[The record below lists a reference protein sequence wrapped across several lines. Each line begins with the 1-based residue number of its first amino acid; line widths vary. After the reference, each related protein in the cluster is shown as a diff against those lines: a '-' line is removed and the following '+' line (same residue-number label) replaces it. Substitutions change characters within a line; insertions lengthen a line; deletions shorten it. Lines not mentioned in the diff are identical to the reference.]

1 MEDNHSDHH
10 HHHGHFIQN
19 VNKAF
24 IIGIV
29 FNALFVIIEFVVGYY
44 QSSLALIS
52 DAGHNLS
59 DVVGL
64 GFSLFAFKMM
74 KVEATDNYTYGFK
87 KFSILASLL
96 NALLLI
102 VTTIAIFYEGI
113 QRIGHQDEIQGTVI
127 SMVALIGIFINVSS
141 ALLFL
146 KEKEKDINL
155 KGAYLHL
162 LGDAL
167 VAFGVVV
174 TGVIIYYTHWYWLD
188 TVISFLIGIIILI
201 ATWQLLN
208 DSIRLALDGTPR
220 NISLEK
226 VKQTILK
233 SPEVAG
239 VHHIHIWAISSN
251 ENAMTAHLVLKEN
264 DMLKFESVKH
274 RIKHQLEHINI
285 HHSTFELELTDCEEG
300 C

>member
-1 MEDNHSDHH
+1 MESTHSGHNHS
-10 HHHGHFIQN
+10 HGHLHEN

-29 FNALFVIIEFVVGYY
+29 INAVFVLIEFIVGYY

-59 DVVGL
+59 DVIGL
-64 GFSLFAFKMM
+64 GFSLFAFRMM
-74 KVEATDNYTYGFK
+74 KVGATDKYSYGFK

-96 NALLLI
+96 NAILLI
-102 VTTIAIFYEGI
+102 ITIILIFYEGI
-113 QRIGHQDEIQGTVI
+113 ERLGNQEEVKGTVI
-127 SMVALIGIFINVSS
+127 SIVALIGIFVNVSS

-146 KEKEKDINL
+146 RNKDKDLNI

-162 LGDAL
+162 MGDAL
-167 VAFGVVV
+167 ISFGVVV
-174 TGVIIYYTHWYWLD
+174 TGVVIYYTHWYWLD
-188 TVISFLIGIIILI
+188 TAISFIIGIVILI

-208 DSIRLALDGTPR
+208 DSLRLALDGTPG
-220 NISLEK
+220 NVDLGK
-226 VKQTILK
+226 VKQTILNV
-233 SPEVAG
+233 PEISG

-251 ENAMTAHLVLKEN
+251 ENAMTAHLILKEN
-264 DMLKFESVKH
+264 DVLKFENVKH
-274 RIKHQLEHINI
+274 ELKHQLEHINI
-285 HHSTFELELTDCEEG
+285 HHSTFELEMTDCEEG

>member
-1 MEDNHSDHH
+1 MEANHTEHH
-10 HHHGHFIQN
+10 HHHRHFLQN

-29 FNALFVIIEFVVGYY
+29 FNSLFVITEFIVGYY

-59 DVVGL
+59 DVIGL
-64 GFSLFAFKMM
+64 GFSLVAFKMM
-74 KVEATDNYTYGFK
+74 KVGANDKYTYGLK

-113 QRIGHQDEIQGTVI
+113 QRLGNQDEIQGTVI
-127 SMVALIGIFINVSS
+127 SMVALVGVFINVSS

-146 KEKEKDINL
+146 KDKEKDLNL

-167 VAFGVVV
+167 VALGVVV
-174 TGVIIYYTHWYWLD
+174 TGVVIYYTHWYWLD
-188 TVISFLIGIIILI
+188 TVISFLIAIVLLV

-208 DSIRLALDGTPR
+208 DSIRLVLDGIPR
-220 NISLEK
+220 NINLGK
-226 VKQTILK
+226 VKEIILNT
-233 SPEVAG
+233 PEVSG

-264 DMLKFESVKH
+264 DMLKFESVKQ

-285 HHSTFELELTDCEEG
+285 HHSTFELEMKDCEEG